1 MILISVEK
9 SNRKGKKWV
18 AVFEDENGRYKHTHF
33 GSEGM
38 NDFLLTGD
46 VEARN
51 RYWIRHQKDLRT
63 RDPTRAG
70 FLSLYLLWNK
80 PTMEASI
87 KDYKKRF
94 GL

>member
-1 MILISVEK
+1 MILVRVEK
-9 SNRKGKKWV
+9 SKRKGKKWV
-18 AVFEDENGRYKHTHF
+18 AVFEDENGRNKQTHF

-46 VEARN
+46 VDARN

-70 FLSLYLLWNK
+70 YLSLYLLWNK
-80 PTMEASI
+80 PTMDASI